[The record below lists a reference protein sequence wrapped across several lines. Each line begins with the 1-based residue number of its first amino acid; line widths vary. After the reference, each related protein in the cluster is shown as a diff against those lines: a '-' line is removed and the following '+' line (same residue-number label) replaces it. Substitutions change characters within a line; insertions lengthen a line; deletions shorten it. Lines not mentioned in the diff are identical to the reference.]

1 MSAMWRVVLAISLL
15 AFSGYVWPV
24 LYKRSTTVGALLI
37 YMAGGLVAV
46 MVLLL
51 LALKINR
58 MHPSSV
64 RSRFSIRRSAA
75 LLVACLPVALL
86 QAALAVAYWGWGGNS
101 QMRLGALEKLPF
113 AVLLLWAVVDA
124 SIRGI
129 AEESVFRGL
138 LQPSLARRF
147 ASHSYGAVRAIG
159 WTTVSF
165 VLVHIYGVW
174 HLALLPYFA
183 ILSVAYGHLT
193 AKTGSMMGAMALH
206 VMHNINAIL
215 IVYFGIFRLGAGAGF
230 ISVAALTV
238 ASFVAIDALA
248 RYWNKGAS
256 RLAAPAGQ
264 LG

>member
-1 MSAMWRVVLAISLL
+1 MSAAWRVVVALSLL
-15 AFSGYVWPV
+15 ALSGYVWPV

-46 MVLLL
+46 MVLLV

-58 MHPSSV
+58 MHSSSV
-64 RSRFSIRRSAA
+64 RSRFSIGRSAA
-75 LLVACLPVALL
+75 LLLACLPVALL
-86 QAALAVAYWGWGGNS
+86 QAALTVAYWGWVGNT
-101 QMRLGALEKLPF
+101 QMRLGALESLPF
-113 AVLLLWAVVDA
+113 ALLLLWAVVDA

-138 LQPSLARRF
+138 LQPALAKRF
-147 ASHSYGAVRAIG
+147 ANRSYGVARAIG
-159 WTTVSF
+159 WTTVCF

-193 AKTGSMMGAMALH
+193 AKSGSMMGAMSLH

-215 IVYFGIFRLGAGAGF
+215 LIYFGVFRFGAGAGF
-230 ISVAALTV
+230 ISVAALTL
-238 ASFVAIDALA
+238 ASFVAVDALA
-248 RYWNKGAS
+248 RYWAKGAQG
-256 RLAAPAGQ
+256 LAAPAG
-264 LG
+264 